1 MLTKLKTESNLYLAQ
16 ISCYRGK
23 VYAEIIYNAKEMF
36 ETNGLWIT
44 SLDKSF
50 GSSFRNTP
58 REKDWID
65 ANKWVDK
72 QLELIEKY
80 ATVIVAKPNYLK
92 DLK

>member
-1 MLTKLKTESNLYLAQ
+1 MLTRLKTESNLYSAQ
-16 ISCYRGK
+16 ISCYQGK
-23 VYAEIIYNAKEMF
+23 VYAEIIYKAKDMF

-44 SLDKSF
+44 SLDKCF
-50 GSSFRNTP
+50 GSNFRKTP

-65 ANKWVDK
+65 ANKWISE

-80 ATVIVAKPNYLK
+80 ATVITTKPNYLK